1 MVKNHPTGTMEHMNT
16 PTWTFQDRLRKA
28 REHAGMTQS
37 ELAEATGVSLNSL
50 NRYEK
55 GQRSPANDVVSA
67 IAQAT
72 NIPLEWFYQDDTA
85 QLTAGSP
92 DLLPPGST
100 ITWTPE
106 GLQIVKSAH
115 E

>member
-1 MVKNHPTGTMEHMNT
+1 MNT

-72 NIPLEWFYQDDTA
+72 NVPLEWFYQDESA
-85 QLTAGSP
+85 QPSTSPTGDLPASLT
-92 DLLPPGST
+92 LR
-100 ITWTPE
+100 WTPGGIE
-106 GLQIVKSAH
+106 VDQ
-115 E
+115 

>member
-1 MVKNHPTGTMEHMNT
+1 MAKNHPTDTIEHMNT

-72 NIPLEWFYQDDTA
+72 NVPLEWFYQDDNT
-85 QLTAGSP
+85 QLAAAPTGDLP
-92 DLLPPGST
+92 DSLT
-100 ITWTPE
+100 VRWTPGGIE
-106 GLQIVKSAH
+106 VEQ
-115 E
+115 

>member
-1 MVKNHPTGTMEHMNT
+1 MAKNHPPDTMEHMNT

-55 GQRSPANDVVSA
+55 GQRSPASDVVRA

-72 NIPLEWFYQDDTA
+72 NVPLEWFYQDDTPQPPA
-85 QLTAGSP
+85 TPTGDLPASLTVR
-92 DLLPPGST
+92 
-100 ITWTPE
+100 WTPSGIE
-106 GLQIVKSAH
+106 VDQ
-115 E
+115 

>member
-1 MVKNHPTGTMEHMNT
+1 MNT

-72 NIPLEWFYQDDTA
+72 NVPLEWFYQDDDTQPVA
-85 QLTAGSP
+85 IPTGDLPASLTVR
-92 DLLPPGST
+92 
-100 ITWTPE
+100 WTPGGIE
-106 GLQIVKSAH
+106 VDQ
-115 E
+115 

>member
-1 MVKNHPTGTMEHMNT
+1 MNN
-16 PTWTFQDRLRKA
+16 PAWTFQDRLRKA

-55 GQRSPANDVVSA
+55 GQRSPGGEIVKSISD
-67 IAQAT
+67 AT
-72 NIPLEWFYQDDTA
+72 GVPLEWFYTDTE
-85 QLTAGSP
+85 TANASP
-92 DLLPPGST
+92 DAVHAKLT
-100 ITWTPE
+100 VEWTPE
-106 GLQIVKSAH
+106 GIKVAPGA

>member
-1 MVKNHPTGTMEHMNT
+1 MNT

-72 NIPLEWFYQDDTA
+72 NVPLEWFYQDESAQPPTA
-85 QLTAGSP
+85 PTGDLPASLTVR
-92 DLLPPGST
+92 
-100 ITWTPE
+100 WTPDGIE
-106 GLQIVKSAH
+106 VDQ
-115 E
+115 